1 MNKIDK
7 IYQTADD
14 RNKFGFDEVT
24 SSAGDVQQDAVGIL
38 LTKGGMMD
46 GTDSATARH
55 EDEAKRNTNGTED
68 VIDRKYALS
77 LCP

>member
-1 MNKIDK
+1 MD
-7 IYQTADD
+7 
-14 RNKFGFDEVT
+14 KFGFDEVT

-55 EDEAKRNTNGTED
+55 EDEAKRIRMYIYIIIKEE
-68 VIDRKYALS
+68 
-77 LCP
+77 